1 MHHFKV
7 WAPKPQSVEVRV
19 NGKSY
24 PLSAEEH
31 GYWSS
36 TVADAGP
43 GDDYGFLLDGRDT
56 LIPDP
61 RSPWQP
67 MGVNGPSRI
76 VDHSAFRWSDSG
88 WVAPPLASAIIYE
101 LHVGTFTPAGTFD
114 GVAGKLDYLA
124 DLGVTH
130 VEIMP
135 VAEFPGERGWGY
147 DGVDLYAPHNA
158 YGGPD
163 GLKRLV
169 DACHRKGLAII
180 LDVVYN
186 HLGPVGN
193 YLSQFGP
200 YFNENYHTP
209 WGAAVNLDGPGCAEV
224 RRFFCDNAKMW
235 LRDYHIDG
243 LRLDAVHAFL
253 DRSAI
258 HFLEQ
263 LATEVDALEAQLKRS
278 LILIAESD
286 LNQPLIVT
294 PREANGYGI
303 DAQWSDDFHHA
314 LHAVLTGEAS
324 GYYSD
329 FGSLRNLGKAL
340 ESTFVYD
347 GEYSEFRGRR
357 HGRPV
362 GNLSGSRFLGYL
374 QNHDQIGN
382 RAQGER
388 SSHLM
393 SMGRV
398 KIGAAL
404 VMLSPFLPMLF
415 QGEEFGA
422 SSPFQYFTDHDDPE
436 IGEAVTKGR
445 RDEFAS
451 FGWKPEDI
459 PNPQEAETF
468 ERSKLDWNEIK
479 EEPHESL
486 LAWYRALAKLR
497 HSETDFI
504 DGRLDRVEVAI
515 DEDKKQLRMVRG
527 AFMVACNLAD
537 SPYSVLLGKKGD
549 VILASEPNVGF
560 DDAGK
565 LRLPPESVA
574 VLRLNS

>member
-7 WAPKPQSVEVRV
+7 WAPRPQSVEVRI
-19 NGKSY
+19 NGSSY

-31 GYWSS
+31 GYWSRK
-36 TVADAGP
+36 VDDAGP
-43 GDDYGFLLDGRDT
+43 GDDYGFLLDKKDL

-61 RSPWQP
+61 QSPWQP
-67 MGVNGPSRI
+67 AGVNGPSRI
-76 VDHSAFRWSDSG
+76 VDHAAFPWSDAG

-101 LHVGTFTPAGTFD
+101 LHVGTFTPEGTFD
-114 GVAGKLDYLA
+114 GVVGKLDYLV

-169 DACHRKGLAII
+169 DACHRKGLATI

-209 WGAAVNLDGPGCAEV
+209 WGAAVNLDGPGSDEV

-253 DRSAI
+253 DRSAV

-263 LATEVDALEAQLKRS
+263 LATEVDVLEAQLERN
-278 LILIAESD
+278 LVLIAESD

-314 LHAVLTGEAS
+314 LHAVLTCETS

-329 FGSLRNLGKAL
+329 FGSLRDLGKAL
-340 ESTFVYD
+340 KSTFVYD
-347 GEYSEFRGRR
+347 GEYSESRERR

-388 SSHLM
+388 SSYLM

-445 RDEFAS
+445 REEFSS
-451 FGWKPEDI
+451 FGWQPEDI
-459 PNPQEAETF
+459 PNPQDAETF
-468 ERSKLDWNEIK
+468 DRSKLNWNEVK
-479 EEPHESL
+479 QEPHASL

-497 HSETDFI
+497 HSEADFI
-504 DGRLDRVEVAI
+504 DGRLDRVDVTIE
-515 DEDKKQLRMVRG
+515 EEEKQLRMVRG
-527 AFMVACNLAD
+527 AFMVACNLGE
-537 SPYSVLLGKKGD
+537 SPYSVLLRKKGE
-549 VILASEPNVGF
+549 VILASEPNISF
-560 DDAGK
+560 DEAGK
-565 LRLPPESVA
+565 LDLPPESIA
-574 VLRLNS
+574 VVRL